1 MHQRQNHLVC
11 LVCPFV
17 YRHGMSTLTL
27 EKLPESVET
36 LATLIRE
43 GRTIRLT
50 EKGRVIATVA
60 PKPVPKPRRKSTRSA
75 APKMSIAEFIKTHLD
90 DRKPRPDRDFT
101 VLLRAERDR
110 E

>member
-1 MHQRQNHLVC
+1 
-11 LVCPFV
+11 
-17 YRHGMSTLTL
+17 MSTLRL

-43 GRTIRLT
+43 GQTIRLT
-50 EKGRVIATVA
+50 DKGRVIATVA
-60 PKPVPKPRRKSTRSA
+60 PTSVPKSRRSATRSA

-90 DRKPRPDRDFT
+90 GRKPRPDRDFT
-101 VLLRAERDR
+101 ALLRAERDR